1 MAEKNRDMMM
11 EFNETF
17 LPGCYEIQPNVF
29 IDKRGRFVKTFHQE
43 IFAEHGLHTEYAEA
57 FYSVSKRHVLRGLHF
72 QVPPYEQAKV
82 VYCLVGKILD
92 AVVDLRN
99 GSPTYG
105 RHVTLELSANQANM
119 VYIPVGMAHGFYTL
133 SDTALMVYNVTSVYS
148 PEHDTGILW
157 NSGGIRWPDNEPI
170 VSDKDAKLLPLANF
184 RSPFRYRGESHD
196 G

>member
-1 MAEKNRDMMM
+1 MM
-11 EFNETF
+11 EFKETL
-17 LPGCYEIQPNVF
+17 LPGCYEIQPTVF
-29 IDKRGRFVKTFHQE
+29 IDKRGKFVKIFHQE
-43 IFAEHGLHTEYAEA
+43 IFAEYGLHTEYAEA
-57 FYSVSKRHVLRGLHF
+57 FYSISKRRVLRGLHF

-82 VYCLVGKILD
+82 VYCLAGKILD
-92 AVVDLRN
+92 AVVDLRI

-105 RHVTLELSANQANM
+105 QQVTFELNANQANM

-157 NSGGIRWPDNEPI
+157 SSVEICWPDNEPI
-170 VSDKDAKLLPLANF
+170 VSDRDAKFLPFASFL
-184 RSPFRYRGESHD
+184 SPFHYQGVSHD